1 MRFPTVIFIFIIGV
15 IIAQTAFYF
24 PILPAMVASH
34 FNAAGIADRW
44 MPKEGFLIFEAVIL
58 LFVIAHYTILP
69 LIIEKMP
76 DAIIN
81 LPNKKYWLEP
91 ERRAETFAKI
101 RKFLQWFS
109 VGLLTLI
116 LLVNQQVFKA
126 NLMRQNVSP
135 LIIWTI
141 IGSFV
146 IFAIVWMIIF
156 VRKFKI
162 KI

>member
-24 PILPAMVASH
+24 PILPEMVASH

-91 ERRAETFAKI
+91 ERRSETFAKI
-101 RKFLQWFS
+101 RMFLQWFS

-126 NLMRQNVSP
+126 NLMRQNLSP

-146 IFAIVWMIIF
+146 IFAIIWMIIF